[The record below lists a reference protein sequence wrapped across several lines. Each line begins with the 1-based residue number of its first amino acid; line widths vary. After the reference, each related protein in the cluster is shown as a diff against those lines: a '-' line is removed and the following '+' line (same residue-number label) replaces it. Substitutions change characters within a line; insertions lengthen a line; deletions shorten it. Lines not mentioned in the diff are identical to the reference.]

1 MHKFTFL
8 KSIVIASVLTIL
20 GCKSTQS
27 VTANG
32 NSDLTLSTKE
42 VIKAYTKQSPNFKTL
57 QCKIKVVYTQ
67 DNKSQSH
74 TVTMRMEKDKVI
86 WLNSALNLIRAK
98 ITPEKV
104 SFYNKLD
111 NTYFDGDFAYL
122 SDLLGTELDFNKAQ
136 NLLLGDALFEL
147 DKATHNMSIHN
158 DAYLF
163 QPKNQL
169 RIFELFYIINP
180 AHFKLDSQQLSQA
193 NEARFLEID
202 YLSYQE
208 IDKQSLP
215 ENLKIFVLE
224 GDEETTIEMG
234 FKSISLN
241 NELRYP
247 FKIPSG
253 FDEII
258 LE

>member
-1 MHKFTFL
+1 MNKTTFF
-8 KSIVIASVLTIL
+8 KSTVALCFLAFL
-20 GCKSTQS
+20 GCKSTKS
-27 VTANG
+27 VTAPG
-32 NSDLTLSTKE
+32 ASDLSLSTKE
-42 VIKAYTKQSPNFKTL
+42 VIKAHTKQSPNFKTL
-57 QCKIKVVYTQ
+57 QCKIKVIYTQ

-74 TVTMRMEKDKVI
+74 TITMRMQKDEVI

-111 NTYFDGDFAYL
+111 NTYFDGDFGYL
-122 SDLLGTELDFNKAQ
+122 SQLLGTELDFKKVQ

-147 DKATHNMSIHN
+147 DKTTHDMSIHN
-158 DAYLF
+158 EAYLF
-163 QPKNQL
+163 QPKNQM

-180 AHFKLDSQQLSQA
+180 AHFKMDSQQLSQS

-202 YLSYQE
+202 YLSYQMV
-208 IDKQSLP
+208 DKQSVP

-234 FKSISLN
+234 FKSVSLN
-241 NELRYP
+241 ENLRYP

-253 FDEII
+253 FEEII
-258 LE
+258 LD

>member
-1 MHKFTFL
+1 MNTSLYFKYLFVVGIMIMV
-8 KSIVIASVLTIL
+8 S
-20 GCKSTQS
+20 CKSTQS
-27 VTANG
+27 VASDGTAN
-32 NSDLTLSTKE
+32 LKLSAKD
-42 VIKAYTKQSPNFKTL
+42 VIKANAKKSANFNTL
-57 QCKIKVVYTQ
+57 HCKIKVVYSQ
-67 DNKSQSH
+67 DKKSQSH
-74 TVTMRMEKDKVI
+74 TVTMRMQKNEVI
-86 WLNSALNLIRAK
+86 WINSALNLIRVK

-111 NTYFDGDFAYL
+111 NTYFDGDFSLL
-122 SDLLGTELDFNKAQ
+122 SDLLGTELDFKKVQ

-147 DKATHNMSIHN
+147 DKTTYDMSVHNE
-158 DAYLF
+158 AYLF

-180 AHFKLDSQQLSQA
+180 SHFKIDSQQLNQS

-208 IDKQSLP
+208 VNNQSLP

-224 GDEETTIEMG
+224 GDEETTIEMA
-234 FKSISLN
+234 FKSINLN
-241 NELRYP
+241 ENLRYP

-253 FDEII
+253 FEEII
-258 LE
+258 LK

>member
-1 MHKFTFL
+1 MNKLLVYKYLLVFGIMAL
-8 KSIVIASVLTIL
+8 VS
-20 GCKSTQS
+20 CKSTK
-27 VTANG
+27 TAATEGTTN
-32 NSDLTLSTKE
+32 LKLSAKD
-42 VIKAYTKQSPNFKTL
+42 VIKANAKKSASFNTL

-67 DNKSQSH
+67 DEKSQSH
-74 TVTMRMEKDKVI
+74 TVTLRMHKDEVI
-86 WLNSALNLIRAK
+86 WINSALNLIRVK

-111 NTYFDGDFAYL
+111 NTYFDGDFSLL
-122 SDLLGTELDFNKAQ
+122 SDLLGTELDFKKVQ

-147 DKATHNMSIHN
+147 DKATHDMSVHN

-163 QPKNQL
+163 QPKNQM

-180 AHFKLDSQQLSQA
+180 SHFKMDSQQLSQA

-208 IDKQSLP
+208 VSRQSLP
-215 ENLKIFVLE
+215 ENMKIFVLE
-224 GDEETTIEMG
+224 GDEETTIEMA

-241 NELRYP
+241 EDLRYP
-247 FKIPSG
+247 FSIPSG
-253 FDEII
+253 FEEII
-258 LE
+258 LK

>member
-1 MHKFTFL
+1 MNKITL
-8 KSIVIASVLTIL
+8 SKSIVLLCFLLAVS
-20 GCKSTQS
+20 CKSTKS
-27 VTANG
+27 VTAAG
-32 NSDLTLSTKE
+32 AGDLSLSSKE
-42 VIKAYTKQSPNFKTL
+42 VIKAHSKQSPNFKTL

-74 TVTMRMEKDKVI
+74 TITMRMQKDEVI
-86 WLNSALNLIRAK
+86 WINSALNLIRAK

-111 NTYFDGDFAYL
+111 NTYFDGDFSYI
-122 SDLLGTELDFNKAQ
+122 SDLLGTELDFKKVQ

-147 DKATHNMSIHN
+147 DKATHNMSVHN
-158 DAYLF
+158 EAYLF

-180 AHFKLDSQQLSQA
+180 THFKMDSQQLAQA
-193 NEARFLEID
+193 SEARFLEID
-202 YLSYQE
+202 YLIYQMVE
-208 IDKQSLP
+208 KQSLP
-215 ENLKIFVLE
+215 ENMKIFVLE
-224 GDEETTIEMG
+224 GDDETTIEMD
-234 FKSISLN
+234 FKSVSLN
-241 NELRYP
+241 EDLRYP

-253 FDEII
+253 FDEIT

>member
-1 MHKFTFL
+1 MNKTIFL
-8 KSIVIASVLTIL
+8 NSIVVLYFLALTS
-20 GCKSTQS
+20 CKSAKAIAT
-27 VTANG
+27 NG
-32 NSDLTLSTKE
+32 EADLTLSTKE
-42 VIKAYTKQSPNFKTL
+42 VLKTHTKQSPSFKTL

-74 TVTMRMEKDKVI
+74 TVTMRMQKDEVI

-111 NTYFDGDFAYL
+111 NTYFDGDFSYL
-122 SDLLGTELDFNKAQ
+122 SDLLGTDLDFNKVQ

-147 DKATHNMSIHN
+147 DKATHDMSVHN
-158 DAYLF
+158 EAYLF

-180 AHFKLDSQQLSQA
+180 VHFKMDSQQLSQA
-193 NEARFLEID
+193 SEARFLEID

-208 IDKQSLP
+208 VNKQSLP

-224 GDEETTIEMG
+224 GGEETTIEMA

-241 NELRYP
+241 ENLRYP

-258 LE
+258 LK